1 MLSALKA
8 GRRRPKTVPREHP
21 KALSGPPK
29 KLEFQRQDHINEGCA
44 CLRLSLS
51 TSPLVSS
58 LSLFPAMTAAASAS
72 SSTSASKED
81 LTPVERMISGMAS
94 GILTKTACAP
104 MDRLRLLFQV
114 QGMMSH
120 QQERLKAAPHSPLS
134 TALEASQTS
143 SSPSSPPSSRPAV
156 CSPSPSPPRSVESP
170 SSLSAPQ
177 PAVSAASARVHSAQ
191 FPTPL
196 ALSQQAAS
204 SPKKYSGVLA
214 SLRLVIQEEGVPGLW
229 RGNAANAC
237 RAAAAYA
244 VKFPANDW
252 ARGLLEK
259 MPTTSSRRFD
269 AGKHGSPRVPTA
281 NANATSI
288 SNQSA
293 EDEQRRGERQVY
305 RQLETKDAVSEANS
319 EKKMG
324 VAGLM
329 VAGSI
334 AGALQKALC
343 YPLDLVSVRIAMG
356 INTAAL
362 AGYKAESAR
371 KLSPGAQAQGPV
383 SSSGSS
389 ASSSSPAGSPL
400 QSASVP
406 PQKQEARLYSGI
418 GQCVRRIYTTEGLA
432 GFYKGFAVSLWSGVP
447 YVMLQMTFYELW
459 KREIQKAATPSLQS
473 GRAAPAQPAAIASS
487 QAPYFNTMLT
497 SSVSGSLASFCAQLI
512 VFPFDTARKRLMTDG
527 IDGRSKLYG
536 SCRACLMS
544 IYRREGFAALF
555 AGLWPA
561 TLRCLPAGALQFTS
575 YECFKF
581 FFQMQHDRRKTTP

>member
-1 MLSALKA
+1 MS
-8 GRRRPKTVPREHP
+8 
-21 KALSGPPK
+21 
-29 KLEFQRQDHINEGCA
+29 
-44 CLRLSLS
+44 
-51 TSPLVSS
+51 
-58 LSLFPAMTAAASAS
+58 AAAPAS
-72 SSTSASKED
+72 SSASASKED
-81 LTPVERMISGMAS
+81 LTAVERMISGMAS

-120 QQERLKAAPHSPLS
+120 QQERQKAAPHSPLS
-134 TALEASQTS
+134 TALEASRVS
-143 SSPSSPPSSRPAV
+143 APSSPPSSRSAV
-156 CSPSPSPPRSVESP
+156 CSPSLSQPPSAESP

-177 PAVSAASARVHSAQ
+177 PAVSAACARVHSAQ

-196 ALSQQAAS
+196 SLSQQAAS

-252 ARGLLEK
+252 ARGLIEK
-259 MPTTSSRRFD
+259 MPSSSRRFD
-269 AGKHGSPRVPTA
+269 ARKHSSASVHTA
-281 NANATSI
+281 DANATFS
-288 SNQSA
+288 SNQNA
-293 EDEQRRGERQVY
+293 EDKLRRGDHQVS
-305 RQLETKDAVSEANS
+305 RQLETKDAVSEANG

-329 VAGSI
+329 LAGSI

-362 AGYKAESAR
+362 AGYKAESAS
-371 KLSPGAQAQGPV
+371 KLSPGAHAQGAV

-389 ASSSSPAGSPL
+389 ASSSSLAGSSP
-400 QSASVP
+400 QSAASP

-418 GQCVRRIYTTEGLA
+418 GQCVRRIYSTEGLA

-459 KREIQKAATPSLQS
+459 KREIQKVAAPSRQS
-473 GRAAPAQPAAIASS
+473 VRAAPVEPAAPASS
-487 QAPYFNTMLT
+487 KAPYFSTMLT
-497 SSVSGSLASFCAQLI
+497 SCVSGSLASFCAQLV
-512 VFPFDTARKRLMTDG
+512 VFPFDTARKRLMADG
-527 IDGRSKLYG
+527 IDGRRKLYG

-581 FFQMQHDRRKTTP
+581 FFQMQHDRRK